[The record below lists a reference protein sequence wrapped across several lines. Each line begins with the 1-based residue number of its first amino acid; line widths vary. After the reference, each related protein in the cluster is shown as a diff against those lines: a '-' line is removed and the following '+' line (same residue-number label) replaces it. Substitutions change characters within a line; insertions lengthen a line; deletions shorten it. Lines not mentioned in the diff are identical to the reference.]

1 MIVSEMLPE
10 LLFSVGGG
18 MQDFSKDDLGLLGS
32 GVVSGDK
39 DLLGHPHS
47 QQSHDQHHHTGSQ
60 PIHLHPSGSGSV
72 GLVSGID
79 EIKLTHIPDLLEP
92 ADGSKLEDSERD
104 LYPWH
109 TGTNIGSR
117 FLRSS
122 DDPLISGG
130 TNDNPHDNELSVP
143 TVSQSM
149 CPSPT
154 TPPPKHRHPSV
165 VLSPELRETTLS
177 PLPTPPKANATIQQ
191 QQKRTN
197 GGAAPRARRK
207 GPLKLRFHHQALP
220 QEYLDH
226 YEATQNSLQ
235 RKESAQHSQSS
246 RPARQNKQQTAQQT
260 RKAMMERQAAQE
272 REERA
277 NESVRSWLQKIL
289 ELQKEGVSLA
299 PLKDEPA
306 QMVQSPS
313 QATPPGVADS
323 GVTNQSGSPP
333 KRVVNY
339 TDLPYMGEITLDNSK
354 PRRGRKPKKAD
365 ICHLIYKNYG
375 TILPGTPNRELGP
388 EKSGAITKGCS
399 KSVASLLERRL
410 TSCDERKSK
419 PSGESEPSE
428 PKDDSPVKGRRKE
441 EPLNLC
447 VRDSGGSVSNGVLG
461 GESFSLSSSE
471 EDPDEVF
478 ASSCPTPIITA
489 SDICTDQALAANMKL
504 SLPTLQSSSGST
516 TETPSTADTPPGC
529 MYWST
534 NPASS
539 SLFAHPISMY
549 YPVAAASGE
558 DSSKTSDEQVRPG
571 RSGRVGAPSSTASSP
586 PISPSGLK
594 AEQQHPMLVP
604 KHISQLMKNDKQ
616 SGPSSGNQRSPPAQK
631 RKRSAIFIPPVP
643 AENSSNPATEV
654 SICKFKFTGGAK
666 PCLQEKK
673 ILSVD
678 SGGNFRYYSGTGDK
692 SMRGY
697 EFFPRESLQQSSI
710 NATSTTGAFLNASGE
725 RISCDLPPPSLGLSN
740 DLLQIPEF
748 PTSPQPPG
756 PAGSLAG
763 DPTSPSPSTGS
774 PSIRLHP
781 NTAASERR
789 RRKSRRATQRESLEK
804 TFKEKGFLIQTQ
816 QLQSAEGATY
826 CKFRQLR
833 KFTRYLFRSWKD
845 YLPGELQQ
853 EQQHAPLQ
861 DGELPGMILPP
872 IVTSTRDTP
881 PQVHCVDEGSS
892 LLRTSSTRS
901 SMQMETVDICESP
914 HHRSTPPIVTTHH
927 RLRRSRRTSTAS
939 ATSQH
944 VHSETLVIDAS
955 YHKRSG
961 SLSPVVD

>member
-18 MQDFSKDDLGLLGS
+18 MQDFSKDDLGLLS
-32 GVVSGDK
+32 SSVVVSSDK
-39 DLLGHPHS
+39 DPLVHTHL
-47 QQSHDQHHHTGSQ
+47 QQSHD
-60 PIHLHPSGSGSV
+60 HPSV
-72 GLVSGID
+72 HQTHRVD
-79 EIKLTHIPDLLEP
+79 DIKLTNIPDLLEP
-92 ADGSKLEDSERD
+92 GDANKLEEPERD

-109 TGTNIGSR
+109 TGSNIGSR

-154 TPPPKHRHPSV
+154 TPPPPKHRHPSV
-165 VLSPELRETTLS
+165 ILSPELPDATLS
-177 PLPTPPKANATIQQ
+177 PLPTPPKVLADSHSRPPKEQQ
-191 QQKRTN
+191 PKRTN
-197 GGAAPRARRK
+197 SAPRARRK

-235 RKESAQHSQSS
+235 RKQEQQQHTASQSKPS
-246 RPARQNKQQTAQQT
+246 RQKPAAPQQSGQSAS
-260 RKAMMERQAAQE
+260 RRAVMERQAALE
-272 REERA
+272 REERT

-289 ELQKEGVSLA
+289 ELQKEGVPMA
-299 PLKDEPA
+299 PLKDEPIQPA
-306 QMVQSPS
+306 QISPTS
-313 QATPPGVADS
+313 ESSVGQNGT
-323 GVTNQSGSPP
+323 PP
-333 KRVVNY
+333 KRIVSY
-339 TDLPYMGEITLDNSK
+339 TDLPYMGEITLENSK

-375 TILPGTPNRELGP
+375 TILPGTPSRELGL
-388 EKSGAITKGCS
+388 EKGMLPKGCS

-410 TSCDERKSK
+410 TSSDERKQ
-419 PSGESEPSE
+419 PAGENAQQAALEQP
-428 PKDDSPVKGRRKE
+428 PARGRRKE

-447 VRDSGGSVSNGVLG
+447 VRESGGGVVQPAG
-461 GESFSLSSSE
+461 GETFSVSSSE
-471 EDPDEVF
+471 EDADEVF
-478 ASSCPTPIITA
+478 ASSCPTPIITP
-489 SDICTDQALAANMKL
+489 SDISTDQALAANMKL
-504 SLPTLQSSSGST
+504 SLPTRQSSSGST
-516 TETPSTADTPPGC
+516 TETPSTAETPPGYV
-529 MYWST
+529 YWSSGTT
-534 NPASS
+534 NG
-539 SLFAHPISMY
+539 SLFAHPMSLY
-549 YPVAAASGE
+549 SPHPTGEGVGKLAEEHAAREMRSVVV
-558 DSSKTSDEQVRPG
+558 SSNV
-571 RSGRVGAPSSTASSP
+571 SSP
-586 PISPSGLK
+586 PISPNGLK
-594 AEQQHPMLVP
+594 NAQNHPLLVP
-604 KHISQLMKNDKQ
+604 KHISQLLKNEKQ
-616 SGPSSGNQRSPPAQK
+616 SLPNATAAGVTGQRSPPAQK

-643 AENSSNPATEV
+643 AENSHNPATEV

-725 RISCDLPPPSLGLSN
+725 RIACDLPPPSLGLSN

-748 PTSPQPPG
+748 PTSPQPC
-756 PAGSLAG
+756 G
-763 DPTSPSPSTGS
+763 DPTPPPAPGGQPPYRPSAANSAGS
-774 PSIRLHP
+774 
-781 NTAASERR
+781 ASERR
-789 RRKSRRATQRESLEK
+789 RRKTRRATQRESLEK

-853 EQQHAPLQ
+853 SGQEQQEQQHQHAHQLQ
-861 DGELPGMILPP
+861 DGELTSMILPTV
-872 IVTSTRDTP
+872 ITSGPHDDHTI
-881 PQVHCVDEGSS
+881 DEESC
-892 LLRTSSTRS
+892 LTSSTS
-901 SMQMETVDICESP
+901 SVRMETVEGGE
-914 HHRSTPPIVTTHH
+914 HHRSTPPDRTVPASAYH
-927 RLRRSRRTSTAS
+927 RLRRSRRISSTSV
-939 ATSQH
+939 TSQH
-944 VHSETLVIDAS
+944 VHSEALVIDTTTA
-955 YHKRSG
+955 YHHRHG
-961 SLSPVVD
+961 SPSSVVE

>member
-1 MIVSEMLPE
+1 ML
-10 LLFSVGGG
+10 VGGG
-18 MQDFSKDDLGLLGS
+18 MQDFSKEVDLGLLS
-32 GVVSGDK
+32 TSVVSSDK
-39 DLLGHPHS
+39 DPLVHTHLQ
-47 QQSHDQHHHTGSQ
+47 QQSHDHQAVHQT
-60 PIHLHPSGSGSV
+60 HLHAAGSGNTIALRV
-72 GLVSGID
+72 D
-79 EIKLTHIPDLLEP
+79 DIKLTTIPDLLEP
-92 ADGSKLEDSERD
+92 GDGSKLEESERD

-109 TGTNIGSR
+109 TGSNIGSR

-165 VLSPELRETTLS
+165 ILSPELPETTLS
-177 PLPTPPKANATIQQ
+177 PLPTPPKVGPVAHHSPKEQQ
-191 QQKRTN
+191 QAKRTSS
-197 GGAAPRARRK
+197 APRARRK

-226 YEATQNSLQ
+226 YEATQNNLQ
-235 RKESAQHSQSS
+235 RREPTASQSKPSRQQTKPNQQQQSAQS
-246 RPARQNKQQTAQQT
+246 T
-260 RKAMMERQAAQE
+260 RKAVMEQRQAALE
-272 REERA
+272 REERT

-289 ELQKEGVSLA
+289 ELQKEGVPMA
-299 PLKDEPA
+299 PLREEPVQPA
-306 QMVQSPS
+306 QISPAGCGAS
-313 QATPPGVADS
+313 DS
-323 GVTNQSGSPP
+323 GVSGNTQNGTPA
-333 KRVVNY
+333 KRIVSY
-339 TDLPYMGEITLDNSK
+339 TDLPYMGEITLENSK

-375 TILPGTPNRELGP
+375 TILPGTPSRELGL
-388 EKSGAITKGCS
+388 EKGMLTKGCS

-410 TSCDERKSK
+410 TSSDEKKCTTAVDKTQR
-419 PSGESEPSE
+419 EAASEQPLT
-428 PKDDSPVKGRRKE
+428 KGRRKE

-447 VRDSGGSVSNGVLG
+447 VRESVVNVVQTG
-461 GESFSLSSSE
+461 GETFSVSSSE

-478 ASSCPTPIITA
+478 ASSCPTPIITP

-516 TETPSTADTPPGC
+516 AETPSTAETSPGYV
-529 MYWST
+529 YWSSGT
-534 NPASS
+534 NG
-539 SLFAHPISMY
+539 LFAHPTSMY
-549 YPVAAASGE
+549 STHPVPTGELLGKQPEDHTSSNIRTVAS
-558 DSSKTSDEQVRPG
+558 
-571 RSGRVGAPSSTASSP
+571 PSNALSP
-586 PISPSGLK
+586 PISPNGVKSN
-594 AEQQHPMLVP
+594 QTHPLLVP
-604 KHISQLMKNDKQ
+604 KHISQLIKNDKQ
-616 SGPSSGNQRSPPAQK
+616 SAPNAGVGQRSPPVQK

-725 RISCDLPPPSLGLSN
+725 RIACDLPPPSLGLSN

-748 PTSPQPPG
+748 PTSPQPPC
-756 PAGSLAG
+756 GSLPG
-763 DPTSPSPSTGS
+763 DPTASPVPSSGNQQFRANVTNS
-774 PSIRLHP
+774 
-781 NTAASERR
+781 ASERR
-789 RRKSRRATQRESLEK
+789 RRKTRRATQRESLEK

-853 EQQHAPLQ
+853 PAQEQHQQQHAHQLR
-861 DGELPGMILPP
+861 DGELTSMILPTV
-872 IVTSTRDTP
+872 ITSGREMVVPREDHTL
-881 PQVHCVDEGSS
+881 DEES
-892 LLRTSSTRS
+892 LLTSSTS
-901 SMQMETVDICESP
+901 SMRMETVDGGEQ
-914 HHRSTPPIVTTHH
+914 RSTPDRVVPSSGYH
-927 RLRRSRRTSTAS
+927 RLTRHRRISSTSV
-939 ATSQH
+939 TSQH
-944 VHSETLVIDAS
+944 VHSEALVIDTS
-955 YHKRSG
+955 YHRHRSP
-961 SLSPVVD
+961 SPVVD

>member
-1 MIVSEMLPE
+1 MVANWRNRNVISTRGTPE
-10 LLFSVGGG
+10 ATLGV
-18 MQDFSKDDLGLLGS
+18 DFC
-32 GVVSGDK
+32 
-39 DLLGHPHS
+39 
-47 QQSHDQHHHTGSQ
+47 
-60 PIHLHPSGSGSV
+60 
-72 GLVSGID
+72 
-79 EIKLTHIPDLLEP
+79 
-92 ADGSKLEDSERD
+92 R
-104 LYPWH
+104 
-109 TGTNIGSR
+109 
-117 FLRSS
+117 RSS

-177 PLPTPPKANATIQQ
+177 PLPTPPKASTTSVQLNTNVHQKEQRPVQQ

-197 GGAAPRARRK
+197 SGAPPRARRK

-226 YEATQNSLQ
+226 YEATQNNLQ
-235 RKESAQHSQSS
+235 RKETAPNQSS
-246 RPARQNKQQTAQQT
+246 KQSQKQQTAQQS

-299 PLKDEPA
+299 PLKDEVVPPA
-306 QMVQSPS
+306 QDSPPS
-313 QATPPGVADS
+313 AADS
-323 GVTNQSGSPP
+323 GTINQNGTPT
-333 KRVVNY
+333 KRIVNY

-388 EKSGAITKGCS
+388 EKSVAMPKGCS

-410 TSCDERKSK
+410 TSSDERKTK
-419 PSGESEPSE
+419 PAEPPEAKIESSA
-428 PKDDSPVKGRRKE
+428 KGRRKE

-447 VRDSGGSVSNGVLG
+447 VRDSGGSVSNGGVLG

-471 EDPDEVF
+471 EDPEDVF
-478 ASSCPTPIITA
+478 ASSCPTPIITP

-534 NPASS
+534 NAASS
-539 SLFAHPISMY
+539 SLFAHPMSMY
-549 YPVAAASGE
+549 YPPATPSGE
-558 DSSKTSDEQVRPG
+558 DSSKTSDEQIRLG
-571 RSGRVGAPSSTASSP
+571 RSSRLGAPSSTASSP
-586 PISPSGLK
+586 PISPNGLK
-594 AEQQHPMLVP
+594 GEHQQQQPMLVP
-604 KHISQLMKNDKQ
+604 KHISMLMKHDKQ
-616 SGPSSGNQRSPPAQK
+616 SAPSSGSQRSPPAQK

-748 PTSPQPPG
+748 PTSPQQGLAGG
-756 PAGSLAG
+756 PLAG
-763 DPTSPSPSTGS
+763 DPTSPAPSGGS
-774 PSIRLHP
+774 QPGRMHP
-781 NTAASERR
+781 NGASERR

-853 EQQHAPLQ
+853 QEQHPQHALLQ
-861 DGELPGMILPP
+861 DGELSGMTLPP
-872 IVTSTRDTP
+872 VVTSTRDTP
-881 PQVHCVDEGSS
+881 PNVHGDDRGPS
-892 LLRTSSTRS
+892 LLASSTRS
-901 SMQMETVDICESP
+901 LQMETIEICESP
-914 HHRSTPPIVTTHH
+914 HRRNSPDSVAPNVTAQH
-927 RLRRSRRTSTAS
+927 RLRQSRRTSTAS

-944 VHSETLVIDAS
+944 VHSETLVIDSS
-955 YHKRSG
+955 YHHRSG